1 MNRRISCSAAWRL
14 AGDAAFVAR
23 PHAGAGTTKAAI
35 DAATL
40 AHCLHDAGDDIASGL
55 ARYDQAQR
63 IFGRAL
69 VDLSRQE
76 GAYLS
81 AQLKPKDQRSAEE
94 CSRDIGEVLR
104 AHGMRSDQVAEIVAA
119 RGLDAHF

>member
-1 MNRRISCSAAWRL
+1 VFGRVVL

-40 AHCLHDAGDDIASGL
+40 AHCLHDAGGDIQSGL
-55 ARYDQAQR
+55 ARYDKAQCL
-63 IFGRAL
+63 FGRLL

-81 AQLKPKDQRSAEE
+81 AQIKPQDRRSAAE
-94 CSRDIGEVLR
+94 SRRDIGEILH
-104 AHGMRSDQVAEIVAA
+104 AHGARSDQVAEIVAA
-119 RGLDAHF
+119 RGLDAHY